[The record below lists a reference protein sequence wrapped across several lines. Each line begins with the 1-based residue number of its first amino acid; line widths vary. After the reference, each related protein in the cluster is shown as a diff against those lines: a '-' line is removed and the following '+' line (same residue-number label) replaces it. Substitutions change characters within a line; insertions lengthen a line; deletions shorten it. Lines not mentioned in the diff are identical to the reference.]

1 MHMHMDML
9 ERADAAVGRS
19 DIADKL
25 RLRWPVVNRRV
36 TLRQSMPAMS
46 PCA

>member
-25 RLRWPVVNRRV
+25 GHRWPVVNRRV
-36 TLRQSMPAMS
+36 SLRQSMPAMS
-46 PCA
+46 LCA